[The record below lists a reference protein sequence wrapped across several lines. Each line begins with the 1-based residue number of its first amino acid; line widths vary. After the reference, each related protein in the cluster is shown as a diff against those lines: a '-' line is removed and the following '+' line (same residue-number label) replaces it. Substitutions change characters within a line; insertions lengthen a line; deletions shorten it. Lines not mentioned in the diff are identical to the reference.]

1 MKIVMEKKKRII
13 IYKDKNDPYLESL
26 REGIKD
32 TPEERYIKFFENRRK
47 FNELMGIKKD
57 PNAKK
62 TIEIKKV
69 TWI

>member
-1 MKIVMEKKKRII
+1 MNMEKKKRII

-26 REGIKD
+26 REGRKES
-32 TPEERYIKFFENRRK
+32 PEERYIKFFENRRK
-47 FNELMGIKKD
+47 FNEFMGIKKD